1 MVHPLVEQVR
11 FVRSEFVRALDG
23 VTDEE
28 ARQRFGSMN
37 CISWMIGHLADQEQR
52 YWLQLAGGEI
62 VVPGLNDLVGYG
74 KPASTPPLEE
84 MWVAWRRVTNA
95 TDPYLEAL
103 KIPDLLSFY
112 EFNGVKRDESVG
124 TLLLRVMGH
133 YWFHM
138 GESLAIRQMLG
149 HTNLP
154 QFVGDIGAKAP
165 FRPATE

>member
-11 FVRSEFVRALDG
+11 FARSEFVRALDG

-37 CISWMIGHLADQEQR
+37 CISWMVGHLADHEQR
-52 YWLQLAGGEI
+52 FYLEYPDGEI
-62 VVPGLNDLVGYG
+62 VVPGLNQLVGWG

-84 MWVAWRRVTNA
+84 MWVDWRRVTKA
-95 TDPYLEAL
+95 VDPYLDSL
-103 KIPDLLSFY
+103 KISDLESYLTV
-112 EFNGVKRDESVG
+112 NGVQRKESVG
-124 TLLLRVMGH
+124 TMLLRTLGH
-133 YWFHM
+133 YWFHT
-138 GESLAIRQMLG
+138 GESHAIRQMLG
-149 HTNLP
+149 HTDLP

>member
-11 FVRSEFVRALDG
+11 FARSEFVRALDG

-62 VVPGLNDLVGYG
+62 VVP
-74 KPASTPPLEE
+74 
-84 MWVAWRRVTNA
+84 
-95 TDPYLEAL
+95 
-103 KIPDLLSFY
+103 DLLSFY
-112 EFNGVKRDESVG
+112 EFNGLKRDESVG